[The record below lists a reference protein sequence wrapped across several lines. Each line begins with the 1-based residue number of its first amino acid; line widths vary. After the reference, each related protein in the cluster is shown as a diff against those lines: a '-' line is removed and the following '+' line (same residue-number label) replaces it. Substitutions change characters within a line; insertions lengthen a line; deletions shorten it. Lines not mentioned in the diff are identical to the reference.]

1 VLLRRRESTVLTC
14 CVHFFVSGIVLSSAD
29 GMAATSLAKTT
40 LIDSVKMEIE
50 NISYSGKDDYTIEMA
65 LLNKSPQ
72 AISLKGY
79 DIQFHVQTGSGWA
92 RLNETATDTS
102 RNGNDIC
109 LPALGK
115 KRIVAVVRIPLTI
128 AGLFRTYEGDISFQ
142 FRYRLKFA
150 DMAGTKQDEP
160 LYWIT
165 PMTDKWVE
173 REGM

>member
-1 VLLRRRESTVLTC
+1 MFLKRRESVALAC
-14 CVHFFVSGIVLSSAD
+14 CVYFFMSGIVFSSAD
-29 GMAATSLAKTT
+29 VMAATSLAKTK
-40 LIDSVKMEIE
+40 LIDSVTIEIE
-50 NISYSGKDDYTIEMA
+50 NISYSGKDDYRIEMA
-65 LLNKSPQ
+65 LLNKSSQ
-72 AISLKGY
+72 AISLKEY
-79 DIQFHVQTGSGWA
+79 DIQFHAQTGSGWT

-115 KRIVAVVRIPLTI
+115 KRIVAVVRIPLTMP
-128 AGLFRTYEGDISFQ
+128 GLFRTYEGDISFQ

-150 DMAGTKQDEP
+150 DMVGTKQDEP

-165 PMTDKWVE
+165 PMTDKWIE